1 MTNFTASLF
10 FLDETGS
17 VYVCIILENF
27 YETNHLFSLQN
38 LKDDN
43 KKGALISSF
52 ESSRKEWT
60 MLKNYKKRGQ
70 NVHF

>member
-52 ESSRKEWT
+52 ESSRKE
-60 MLKNYKKRGQ
+60 
-70 NVHF
+70 